1 MRSNQNI
8 GMHFTGFYTDTYDR
22 KWGYPY
28 LTREFFEIISDTM
41 ANNVVLVLASA
52 GGLPIAGAL
61 NLKGND
67 TLFGRN
73 WGCIADYKFL
83 HRDMLL
89 LRYRICDRPWPG
101 AGRGRNARSAQTTKR
116 LRTGSNSERPLDL
129 DPGFREAVARFLTE
143 ERREEATEMG
153 YLEHETPYRQDVR
166 ES

>member
-1 MRSNQNI
+1 
-8 GMHFTGFYTDTYDR
+8 
-22 KWGYPY
+22 
-28 LTREFFEIISDTM
+28 M
-41 ANNVVLVLASA
+41 ANNVVLVLAST

-83 HRDMLL
+83 HFETCYYCAIEYAIDHGLARVE
-89 LRYRICDRPWPG
+89 
-101 AGRGRNARSAQTTKR
+101 AGTQGPHKLQRGYEPVQTRSAHWI
-116 LRTGSNSERPLDL
+116 P